1 MRADRSATS
10 GAGLFISGLSLGAA
24 GSDVL
29 PGSSGIDARE
39 VDVGVDAADDCAQ
52 HDENQQNDQSDK
64 HGVVSVRRQHFLVQD
79 RPELQRN
86 KTAAGSVMSIDQ
98 CRIQTLWSLARW
110 KKWGLPSLT
119 YKTTEQREL
128 HYYNVK
134 LRVKFSLGN
143 LF

>member
-29 PGSSGIDARE
+29 PGSSGVDARE

-64 HGVVSVRRQHFLVQD
+64 HGVVSVRRNTSSSRTDQNCRETRRQLD
-79 RPELQRN
+79 ELCLSTSVGFRLYGPWRAGRN
-86 KTAAGSVMSIDQ
+86 GA
-98 CRIQTLWSLARW
+98 SLP
-110 KKWGLPSLT
+110 LPT
-119 YKTTEQREL
+119 KQQ
-128 HYYNVK
+128 NN
-134 LRVKFSLGN
+134 GN
-143 LF
+143 YIIIM